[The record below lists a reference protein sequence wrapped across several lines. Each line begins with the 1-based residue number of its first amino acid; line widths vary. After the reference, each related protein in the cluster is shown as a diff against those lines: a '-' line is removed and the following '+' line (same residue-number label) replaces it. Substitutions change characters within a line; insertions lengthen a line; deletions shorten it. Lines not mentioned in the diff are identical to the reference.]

1 MPRVMRIIRI
11 ISASSAVVLA
21 AVAAILFLGMLR
33 SVPDTLK
40 HDKEIDQAFL
50 RANAWVGN
58 YKSSEGRFPSKDE
71 LAAWSATQPQSF
83 WLKSI
88 ELIDTPDYF
97 PNEAIKAFGQAPSG
111 GYLLGL
117 WRGEWNEYFASW
129 TKTSTISDTKN
140 VVLFVAQ
147 WLAILGLLFALSFF
161 LWRFGRP
168 TRSSSGPPKASLLS
182 SAEL

>member
-1 MPRVMRIIRI
+1 MRIIRI
-11 ISASSAVVLA
+11 ISASSAVILA
-21 AVAAILFLGMLR
+21 AVAAILFLGMLMP
-33 SVPDTLK
+33 VPDTLK

-50 RANAWVGN
+50 RAHAWVGN
-58 YKSSEGRFPSKDE
+58 YKLSEGKLPSKDE

-88 ELIDTPDYF
+88 ELIDNPAHF

-129 TKTSTISDTKN
+129 TKTSTIGGAKD
-140 VVLFVAQ
+140 VVLFVAG
-147 WLAILGLLFALSFF
+147 WLLLLGLLLVLSFF

-168 TRSSSGPPKASLLS
+168 TRRSSGSPASGLP
-182 SAEL
+182 A